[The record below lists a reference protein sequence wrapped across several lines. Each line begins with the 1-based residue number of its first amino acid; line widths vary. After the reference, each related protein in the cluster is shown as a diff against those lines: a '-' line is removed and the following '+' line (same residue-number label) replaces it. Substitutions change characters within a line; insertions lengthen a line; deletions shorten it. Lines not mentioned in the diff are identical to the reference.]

1 MREKVF
7 QYVKRKYSVE
17 PDYPMP
23 TAPTFPVMRH
33 EDNRKWFAIIMDVPR
48 DRLGLD
54 GNGRVDILNVK
65 LGDPLLAGF
74 LTQQLGY
81 FRGYHVSRGNWISIL
96 LDGTVSMEEIGQWID
111 ESFRVTASKK
121 RTPYKS
127 LHE

>member
-1 MREKVF
+1 
-7 QYVKRKYSVE
+7 
-17 PDYPMP
+17 
-23 TAPTFPVMRH
+23 
-33 EDNRKWFAIIMDVPR
+33 MDVPR

-74 LTQQLGY
+74 LTQQPGY

-121 RTPYKS
+121 STPYKS

>member
-17 PDYPMP
+17 PDYPLP

-54 GNGRVDILNVK
+54 GNACRFSHTAARIFSRLSRQPRELDIYPVRRNGFDGRDRSVDRRELSCNSVK
-65 LGDPLLAGF
+65 KE
-74 LTQQLGY
+74 
-81 FRGYHVSRGNWISIL
+81 N
-96 LDGTVSMEEIGQWID
+96 
-111 ESFRVTASKK
+111 
-121 RTPYKS
+121 S
-127 LHE
+127 L